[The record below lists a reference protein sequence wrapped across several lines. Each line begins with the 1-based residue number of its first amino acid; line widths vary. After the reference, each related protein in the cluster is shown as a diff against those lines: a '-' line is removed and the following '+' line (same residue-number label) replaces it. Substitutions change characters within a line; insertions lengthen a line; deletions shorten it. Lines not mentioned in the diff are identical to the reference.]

1 MLIIKNARLLTME
14 DQPFEF
20 GDVAVEGTLIRE
32 VAKHIAISPED
43 EVFDATGL
51 WAMPGMVDA
60 HCHLGMWEDGVGDEG
75 ADGNESVDP
84 ITPHLR
90 AIDGINPLDRTF
102 AEARAHGVTAVM
114 TGPGSAN
121 VLGGMFVTMKTYG
134 ARVDDMILKEPS
146 ALKAALGENP
156 KRVYGGEQKKT
167 PKTRMATAG
176 LLRQTLVEAI
186 EYENRCRLGLDDPR
200 LMPERSL
207 KLEAVCRVTRR
218 EIPLKVHAHRA
229 DDIQTALRIA
239 DEFGIDVTIDHC
251 TEGHLILDDL
261 KKADAR
267 VVLGPLFTERA
278 KVEMRNLTFKAPALF
293 EQAGIPFAIMTDHP
307 VVPIQHLPVCAAIA
321 VREGL
326 SERAAFE
333 SITINAARIADIDDR
348 VGSLKAGK
356 DADIVLFD
364 DHPLDFRAHVVSV
377 WIDGACVHSS
387 EQTPLR

>member
-14 DQPFEF
+14 GLAFDF
-20 GDVAVEGTLIRE
+20 GDIAIEGQSIKE
-32 VAKHIAISPED
+32 VAEHIDSGSGD
-43 EVFDATGL
+43 EVLDATGL

-60 HCHLGMWEDGVGDEG
+60 HCHLGMWEDGVGEEG

-84 ITPHLR
+84 VTPHLR

-102 AEARAHGVTAVM
+102 TEAREHGVTSVM

-121 VLGGMFVTMKTYG
+121 VLGGMFVTMKTFG
-134 ARVDDMILKEPS
+134 ARVDDMVIEEPS

-156 KRVYGGEQKKT
+156 KRVYGEQKKT

-176 LLRQTLVEAI
+176 LLRQTLIEAI
-186 EYENRCRLGLDDPR
+186 EYENRCKLGLDDPR

-229 DDIQTALRIA
+229 DDIQTARRIA
-239 DEFGIDVTIDHC
+239 DDFGIDVTIDHC

-261 KKADAR
+261 RRAGAN
-267 VVLGPLFTERA
+267 VVLGPLFSDRP
-278 KVEMRNLTFKAPALF
+278 KVEMRNLTFRAPAMF

-307 VVPIQHLPVCAAIA
+307 VVPIQYLPVCAAIA

-326 SERAAFE
+326 SEKAALE
-333 SITINAARIADIDDR
+333 AITINAARIAGIDGR

-356 DADIVLFD
+356 DADIALFD
-364 DHPLDFRAHVVSV
+364 GHPLDFRSRAVGV
-377 WIDGACVHSS
+377 WIDGVRVH
-387 EQTPLR
+387 EA

>member
-1 MLIIKNARLLTME
+1 ME
-14 DQPFEF
+14 GLAFDF
-20 GDVAVEGTLIRE
+20 GDIAIEGQSIKE
-32 VAKHIAISPED
+32 VAEHIDSGSGD
-43 EVFDATGL
+43 EVLDATGL

-60 HCHLGMWEDGVGDEG
+60 HCHLGMWEDGVGEEG

-84 ITPHLR
+84 VTPHLR

-102 AEARAHGVTAVM
+102 TEAREHGVTSVM

-121 VLGGMFVTMKTYG
+121 VLGGMFVTMKTFG
-134 ARVDDMILKEPS
+134 ARVDDMVIEEPS

-156 KRVYGGEQKKT
+156 KRVYGEQKKT

-176 LLRQTLVEAI
+176 MLRQTLIEAI
-186 EYENRCRLGLDDPR
+186 EYENRCKLGLDDPR

-239 DEFGIDVTIDHC
+239 DEFGIDITIDHC

-261 KKADAR
+261 RRAGAN
-267 VVLGPLFTERA
+267 VVLGPLFSDRP
-278 KVEMRNLTFKAPALF
+278 KVEMRNLTFRAPAMF

-307 VVPIQHLPVCAAIA
+307 VVPIQYLPVCAAIA

-326 SERAAFE
+326 SEKAALE
-333 SITINAARIADIDDR
+333 AITINAARIAGIDGR

-356 DADIVLFD
+356 DADIALFD
-364 DHPLDFRAHVVSV
+364 GHPLDFRSRAVGV
-377 WIDGACVHSS
+377 WIDGVRVH
-387 EQTPLR
+387 EA

>member
-14 DQPFEF
+14 DQAFDF
-20 GDVAVEGTLIRE
+20 GDIAIEGQSIKE
-32 VAKHIAISPED
+32 VAEHIASGSGD
-43 EVFDATGL
+43 GVLDATGL

-60 HCHLGMWEDGVGDEG
+60 HCHLGMWEDGVGEEG

-84 ITPHLR
+84 VTPHLR

-102 AEARAHGVTAVM
+102 SEARAHGVTSVM

-121 VLGGMFVTMKTYG
+121 VLGGMFVTMKTFG
-134 ARVDDMILKEPS
+134 ARVDDMVIEEPS

-156 KRVYGGEQKKT
+156 KRVYGEQKKT

-176 LLRQTLVEAI
+176 LLRQTLIEAI
-186 EYENRCRLGLDDPR
+186 EYENRCKLGLDDPR

-261 KKADAR
+261 GRAGAN
-267 VVLGPLFTERA
+267 VVLGPLFSDRP
-278 KVEMRNLTFKAPALF
+278 KVEMRNLTFRAPAMF

-307 VVPIQHLPVCAAIA
+307 VVPIQYLPVCAAIA

-326 SERAAFE
+326 SEKAALE
-333 SITINAARIADIDDR
+333 AITINAARIAGIDGR

-356 DADIVLFD
+356 DADIALFIG
-364 DHPLDFRAHVVSV
+364 HPLDFRSRAVGV
-377 WIDGACVHSS
+377 WIDGVRVH
-387 EQTPLR
+387 EA

>member
-14 DQPFEF
+14 GLAFDF
-20 GDVAVEGTLIRE
+20 GDIAIEGQSIKE
-32 VAKHIAISPED
+32 VAEHIDSGSGD
-43 EVFDATGL
+43 EVLDATGL

-60 HCHLGMWEDGVGDEG
+60 HCHLGMWEDGVGEEG

-84 ITPHLR
+84 VTPHLR

-102 AEARAHGVTAVM
+102 TEAREHGVTSVM

-121 VLGGMFVTMKTYG
+121 VLGGMFVTMKTFG
-134 ARVDDMILKEPS
+134 ARVDDMVIEEPS

-156 KRVYGGEQKKT
+156 KRVYGEQKKT

-176 LLRQTLVEAI
+176 MLRQTLIEAI
-186 EYENRCRLGLDDPR
+186 EYENRCKLGLDDPR

-261 KKADAR
+261 RRAGAN
-267 VVLGPLFTERA
+267 VVLGPLFSDRP
-278 KVEMRNLTFKAPALF
+278 KVEMRNLTFRAPAMF

-307 VVPIQHLPVCAAIA
+307 VVPIQYLPVCAAIA

-326 SERAAFE
+326 SEKAALE
-333 SITINAARIADIDDR
+333 AITINAARIAGIDGR

-356 DADIVLFD
+356 DADIALFD
-364 DHPLDFRAHVVSV
+364 GHPLDFRSRAVGV
-377 WIDGACVHSS
+377 WIDGVRVH
-387 EQTPLR
+387 EA

>member
-14 DQPFEF
+14 DQAFDF
-20 GDVAVEGTLIRE
+20 GDIAIEGQSIKE
-32 VAKHIAISPED
+32 VAEHIASGSGD
-43 EVFDATGL
+43 GVLDATGL

-60 HCHLGMWEDGVGDEG
+60 HCHLGMWEDGVGEEG

-84 ITPHLR
+84 VTPHLR

-102 AEARAHGVTAVM
+102 TEARAHGVTSVM

-121 VLGGMFVTMKTYG
+121 VLGGMFVTMKTFG
-134 ARVDDMILKEPS
+134 ARVDDMVIEEPS

-156 KRVYGGEQKKT
+156 KRVYGEQKKT

-176 LLRQTLVEAI
+176 MLRQTLIEAI
-186 EYENRCRLGLDDPR
+186 EYENRCKLGLDDPR

-261 KKADAR
+261 RRAGAN
-267 VVLGPLFTERA
+267 VVLGPLFSDRP
-278 KVEMRNLTFKAPALF
+278 KVEMRNLTFRAPAMF

-307 VVPIQHLPVCAAIA
+307 VVPIQYLPVCAAIA

-326 SERAAFE
+326 SEKAALE
-333 SITINAARIADIDDR
+333 AITINAARIAGIDGR

-356 DADIVLFD
+356 DADIALFNG
-364 DHPLDFRAHVVSV
+364 HPLDFRSRAVGV
-377 WIDGACVHSS
+377 WIDGVRVH
-387 EQTPLR
+387 EA

>member
-14 DQPFEF
+14 DQAFDF
-20 GDVAVEGTLIRE
+20 GDIAIEGQSIKE
-32 VAKHIAISPED
+32 VAEHIDSGSGD
-43 EVFDATGL
+43 EVLDATGL

-60 HCHLGMWEDGVGDEG
+60 HCHLGMWEDGVGEEG

-102 AEARAHGVTAVM
+102 TEAREHGVTSVM

-121 VLGGMFVTMKTYG
+121 VLGGMFVTMKTFG
-134 ARVDDMILKEPS
+134 ARVDDMVIEEPS

-156 KRVYGGEQKKT
+156 KRVYGEQKKT

-176 LLRQTLVEAI
+176 MLRQTLIEAI
-186 EYENRCRLGLDDPR
+186 EYENRCKLGLDDPR

-239 DEFGIDVTIDHC
+239 DEFGIDITIDHC

-261 KKADAR
+261 RRAGAN
-267 VVLGPLFTERA
+267 VVLGPLFSDRP
-278 KVEMRNLTFKAPALF
+278 KVEMRNLTFRAPAMF

-307 VVPIQHLPVCAAIA
+307 VVPIQYLPVCAAIA

-326 SERAAFE
+326 SEKAALE
-333 SITINAARIADIDDR
+333 AITINAARIAGIDGR

-356 DADIVLFD
+356 DADIALFD
-364 DHPLDFRAHVVSV
+364 GHPLDFRSRAVGV
-377 WIDGACVHSS
+377 WIDGVRVH
-387 EQTPLR
+387 EA

>member
-14 DQPFEF
+14 GLAFDF
-20 GDVAVEGTLIRE
+20 GDIAIEGQSIKE
-32 VAKHIAISPED
+32 VAEHIDSGSGD
-43 EVFDATGL
+43 EVLDATGL

-60 HCHLGMWEDGVGDEG
+60 HCHLGMWEDGVGEEG

-84 ITPHLR
+84 VTPHLR

-102 AEARAHGVTAVM
+102 TEAREHGVTSVM

-121 VLGGMFVTMKTYG
+121 VLGGMFVTMKTFG
-134 ARVDDMILKEPS
+134 ARVDDMVIEEPS

-156 KRVYGGEQKKT
+156 KRVYGEQKKT

-176 LLRQTLVEAI
+176 MLRQTLIEAI
-186 EYENRCRLGLDDPR
+186 EYENRCKLGLDDPR

-239 DEFGIDVTIDHC
+239 DEFGIDITIDHC

-261 KKADAR
+261 RRAGAN
-267 VVLGPLFTERA
+267 VVLGPLFSDRP
-278 KVEMRNLTFKAPALF
+278 KVEMRNLTFRAPAMF

-307 VVPIQHLPVCAAIA
+307 VVPIQYLPVCAAIA

-326 SERAAFE
+326 SEKAALE
-333 SITINAARIADIDDR
+333 AITINAARIAGIDGR

-356 DADIVLFD
+356 DADIALFD
-364 DHPLDFRAHVVSV
+364 GHPLDFRSRAVGV
-377 WIDGACVHSS
+377 WIDGVRVH
-387 EQTPLR
+387 EA

>member
-14 DQPFEF
+14 DQAFDF
-20 GDVAVEGTLIRE
+20 GDIAIEGQSIKE
-32 VAKHIAISPED
+32 VAEHIASGSGD
-43 EVFDATGL
+43 GVLDATGL

-60 HCHLGMWEDGVGDEG
+60 HCHLGMWEDGVGEEG

-84 ITPHLR
+84 VTPHLR

-102 AEARAHGVTAVM
+102 TEAREHGVTSVM

-121 VLGGMFVTMKTYG
+121 VLGGMFVTMKTFG
-134 ARVDDMILKEPS
+134 ARVDDMVIEEPS

-156 KRVYGGEQKKT
+156 KRVYGEQKKT

-176 LLRQTLVEAI
+176 LLRQTLIEAI
-186 EYENRCRLGLDDPR
+186 EYENRCKLGLDDPR

-261 KKADAR
+261 RRAGAN
-267 VVLGPLFTERA
+267 VVLGPLFSDRP
-278 KVEMRNLTFKAPALF
+278 KVEMRNLTFRAPAMF

-307 VVPIQHLPVCAAIA
+307 VVPIQYLPVCAAIA

-326 SERAAFE
+326 SEKAALE
-333 SITINAARIADIDDR
+333 AITINAARIAGIDGR

-356 DADIVLFD
+356 DADIALFD
-364 DHPLDFRAHVVSV
+364 GHPLDFRSRAVGV
-377 WIDGACVHSS
+377 WIDGVRVH
-387 EQTPLR
+387 EA

>member
-14 DQPFEF
+14 DQAFDF
-20 GDVAVEGTLIRE
+20 GDIAIEGQSIKE
-32 VAKHIAISPED
+32 VAEHIASGSGD
-43 EVFDATGL
+43 GVLDATGL

-60 HCHLGMWEDGVGDEG
+60 HCHLGMWEDGVGEEG

-84 ITPHLR
+84 VTPHLR

-102 AEARAHGVTAVM
+102 TEARAHGVTSVM

-121 VLGGMFVTMKTYG
+121 VLGGMFVTMKTFG
-134 ARVDDMILKEPS
+134 ARVDDMVIEEPS

-156 KRVYGGEQKKT
+156 KRVYGEQKKT

-176 LLRQTLVEAI
+176 MLRQTLIEAI
-186 EYENRCRLGLDDPR
+186 EYENRCKLGLDDPR

-261 KKADAR
+261 GRAGAN
-267 VVLGPLFTERA
+267 VVLGPLFSDRP
-278 KVEMRNLTFKAPALF
+278 KVEMRNLTFRAPAMF

-307 VVPIQHLPVCAAIA
+307 VVPIQYLPVCAAIA

-326 SERAAFE
+326 SEKAALE
-333 SITINAARIADIDDR
+333 AITINAARIAGIDGR

-356 DADIVLFD
+356 DADIALFD
-364 DHPLDFRAHVVSV
+364 GHPLDFRSHAVGV
-377 WIDGACVHSS
+377 WIDGVRVH
-387 EQTPLR
+387 EA

>member
-14 DQPFEF
+14 DQAFDF
-20 GDVAVEGTLIRE
+20 GDIAIEGQSIKE
-32 VAKHIAISPED
+32 VAEHRDSGSGD
-43 EVFDATGL
+43 EVLDATGL

-60 HCHLGMWEDGVGDEG
+60 HCHLGMWEDGVGEEG

-84 ITPHLR
+84 VTPHLR

-102 AEARAHGVTAVM
+102 TEAREHGVTSVM

-121 VLGGMFVTMKTYG
+121 VLGGMFVTMKTFG
-134 ARVDDMILKEPS
+134 ARVDDMVIEEPS

-156 KRVYGGEQKKT
+156 KRVYGEQKKT

-176 LLRQTLVEAI
+176 LLRQTLIEAI
-186 EYENRCRLGLDDPR
+186 EYENRCKLGLDDPR

-261 KKADAR
+261 GRAGAN
-267 VVLGPLFTERA
+267 VVLGPLFSDRP
-278 KVEMRNLTFKAPALF
+278 KVEMRNLTFRAPAMF

-307 VVPIQHLPVCAAIA
+307 VVPIQYLPVCAAIA

-326 SERAAFE
+326 SEKAALE
-333 SITINAARIADIDDR
+333 AITINAARIAGIDGR

-356 DADIVLFD
+356 DADIALFD
-364 DHPLDFRAHVVSV
+364 GHPLDFRSRAVGV
-377 WIDGACVHSS
+377 WIDGVRVH
-387 EQTPLR
+387 EA

>member
-14 DQPFEF
+14 GLAFDF
-20 GDVAVEGTLIRE
+20 GDIAIEGQSIKE
-32 VAKHIAISPED
+32 VAEHIDSGSGD
-43 EVFDATGL
+43 EVLDATGL

-60 HCHLGMWEDGVGDEG
+60 HCHLGMWEDGVGEEG

-84 ITPHLR
+84 VTPHLR

-102 AEARAHGVTAVM
+102 TEAREHGVTSVM

-121 VLGGMFVTMKTYG
+121 VLGGMFVTMKTFG
-134 ARVDDMILKEPS
+134 ARVDDMVIEEPS

-156 KRVYGGEQKKT
+156 KRVYGEQKKT

-176 LLRQTLVEAI
+176 MLRQTLIEAI
-186 EYENRCRLGLDDPR
+186 EYENRCKLGLDDPR

-251 TEGHLILDDL
+251 TEGHLIFDDL
-261 KKADAR
+261 RRAGAN
-267 VVLGPLFTERA
+267 VVLGPLFSDRP
-278 KVEMRNLTFKAPALF
+278 KVEMRNLTFRAPAMF

-307 VVPIQHLPVCAAIA
+307 VVPIQYLPVCAAIA

-326 SERAAFE
+326 SEKAALE
-333 SITINAARIADIDDR
+333 AITINAARIAGIDGR

-356 DADIVLFD
+356 DADIALFD
-364 DHPLDFRAHVVSV
+364 GHPLDFRSRAVGV
-377 WIDGACVHSS
+377 WIDGVRVH
-387 EQTPLR
+387 EA

>member
-14 DQPFEF
+14 DQAFDY
-20 GDVAVEGTLIRE
+20 GDIAIEGQSIKE
-32 VAKHIAISPED
+32 VAEHIDSGSGD
-43 EVFDATGL
+43 GVLDATGL

-60 HCHLGMWEDGVGDEG
+60 HCHLGMWEDGVGEEG

-84 ITPHLR
+84 VTPHLR

-102 AEARAHGVTAVM
+102 TEARAHGVTSVM

-121 VLGGMFVTMKTYG
+121 VLGGMFVTMKTFG
-134 ARVDDMILKEPS
+134 ARVDEMVIEEPS

-156 KRVYGGEQKKT
+156 KRVYGEQKKT

-176 LLRQTLVEAI
+176 LLRQTLIEAI
-186 EYENRCRLGLDDPR
+186 EYENRCKLGLDDPR

-261 KKADAR
+261 RRAGAN
-267 VVLGPLFTERA
+267 VVLGPLFSDRP
-278 KVEMRNLTFKAPALF
+278 KVEMRNLTFRAPAMF

-307 VVPIQHLPVCAAIA
+307 VVPIQYLPVCAAIA

-326 SERAAFE
+326 SEKAALE
-333 SITINAARIADIDDR
+333 AITINAARIAGIDGR

-356 DADIVLFD
+356 DADIALFIG
-364 DHPLDFRAHVVSV
+364 HPLDFRSRAVGV
-377 WIDGACVHSS
+377 WIDGVRVH
-387 EQTPLR
+387 EA

>member
-14 DQPFEF
+14 DQAFDF
-20 GDVAVEGTLIRE
+20 GDIAIEGQSIKE
-32 VAKHIAISPED
+32 VAEHIASGSGD
-43 EVFDATGL
+43 GVLDATGL

-60 HCHLGMWEDGVGDEG
+60 HCHLGMWEDGVGEEG

-84 ITPHLR
+84 VTPHLR

-102 AEARAHGVTAVM
+102 TEARAHGVTSVM

-121 VLGGMFVTMKTYG
+121 VLGGMFVTMKTFG
-134 ARVDDMILKEPS
+134 ARVDDMVIEEPS

-156 KRVYGGEQKKT
+156 KRVYGEQKKT

-176 LLRQTLVEAI
+176 LLRQTLIEAI
-186 EYENRCRLGLDDPR
+186 EYENRCKLGLDDPR

-261 KKADAR
+261 RRAGAN
-267 VVLGPLFTERA
+267 VVLGPLFSDRP
-278 KVEMRNLTFKAPALF
+278 KVEMRNLTFRAPAMF

-307 VVPIQHLPVCAAIA
+307 VVPIQYLPVCAAIA

-326 SERAAFE
+326 SEKAALE
-333 SITINAARIADIDDR
+333 AITINAARIAGIDGR

-356 DADIVLFD
+356 DADIALFD
-364 DHPLDFRAHVVSV
+364 GHPLDFRSRAVGV
-377 WIDGACVHSS
+377 WIDGVRVH
-387 EQTPLR
+387 EA